1 MKKSVLLM
9 AAATAIALSSCSS
22 EDTMDIAK
30 SSNITFRS
38 TVGLNSRGAE
48 ATTDNLKNIW
58 VSAWADNDAVFA
70 DEQFT
75 KKDGTTEFHSVGGT
89 WFWEKNKNYTFMAFA
104 TGKDT
109 KENLNPT
116 IAKDKIILTDYT
128 PDQNPAKHLDLLT
141 AQGTGTQALNETAG
155 ADLKFDHIL
164 SQIQIKVKNTNPNVK
179 YIIKGVRISNV
190 KGTGTYTFTPA
201 NAKNKHVWVNNE
213 NTDENTAQ
221 YIFND
226 KVDIRLDAQNQTVND
241 LLADDN
247 SAMLIPQDITAWD
260 GKAPAE
266 PNASFT
272 DVTGSYIS
280 LLINV
285 QKMNG
290 AGNWEQ
296 VYPKADQSNDNCAWT
311 AVAIPTLTWANGNKY
326 IYTLDLSKGAGKV
339 DPVDP
344 GTGVTPG
351 GPEPGEDILGNEIF
365 FNVTVEPWVNQPTN
379 VEM

>member
-38 TVGLNSRGAE
+38 TVGLNSRGTE
-48 ATTDNLKNIW
+48 VKTDNLNNIW
-58 VSAWADNDAVFA
+58 VSAWAGDDVVFA
-70 DEQFT
+70 GEEF
-75 KKDGTTEFHSVGGT
+75 KKKTDTQVFHSVGGP
-89 WFWEKNKNYTFMAFA
+89 WFWEKDKNYTFMAFA

-116 IAKDKIILTDYT
+116 IAKDKITLTNYS
-128 PDQNPAKHLDLLT
+128 PDANPAKHLDLLT
-141 AQGTGTQALNETAG
+141 AQGTGTQAANETAG
-155 ADLKFDHIL
+155 AALNFDHIL

-201 NAKNKHVWVNNE
+201 DGKKHAWAATTPNQYVLKDGVEIKLNNQ
-213 NTDENTAQ
+213 NTDA
-221 YIFND
+221 
-226 KVDIRLDAQNQTVND
+226 D
-241 LLADDN
+241 LLAAAN
-247 SAMLIPQDITAWD
+247 SAMLIPQDITAWN
-260 GKAPAE
+260 GQVPVGS
-266 PNASFT
+266 NASFK

-285 QKMNG
+285 QKKN
-290 AGNWEQ
+290 AGGWEQ
-296 VYPKADQSNDNCAWT
+296 VYPFADEPNEKCAWT
-311 AVAIPTLTWANGNKY
+311 AVAIPDVTWANGNKY
-326 IYTLDLSKGAGKV
+326 IYTLDLTKGAGKV

-344 GTGVTPG
+344 GDGVNPG
-351 GPEPGEDILGNEIF
+351 GKDPDKGEDILGKPIF
-365 FNVTVEPWVNQPTN
+365 FKVEVEPWVDQPTN

>member
-38 TVGLNSRGAE
+38 TVGLNSRGTE
-48 ATTDNLKNIW
+48 VKTDNLNNIW
-58 VSAWADNDAVFA
+58 VSAWAGDDVVFA
-70 DEQFT
+70 GEEF
-75 KKDGTTEFHSVGGT
+75 KKKTDTQVFHSVGGP
-89 WFWEKNKNYTFMAFA
+89 WFWEKDKNYTFMAFA

-116 IAKDKIILTDYT
+116 IAKDKITLTNYS
-128 PDQNPAKHLDLLT
+128 PDANPAKHLDLLT
-141 AQGTGTQALNETAG
+141 AQGTGTQAANETAG
-155 ADLKFDHIL
+155 AALNFDHIL

-179 YIIKGVRISNV
+179 YIIKGVRITNV
-190 KGTGTYTFTPA
+190 QGTGTYTFTPA
-201 NAKNKHVWVNNE
+201 NAENKHVWVNNE
-213 NTDENTAQ
+213 NTTQ

-226 KVDIRLDAQNQTVND
+226 NVDIRLDDQNQTVND
-241 LLADDN
+241 LLAAAN
-247 SAMLIPQDITAWD
+247 SAMLIPQDITAWN
-260 GKAPAE
+260 GQVPAGS
-266 PNASFT
+266 NASFK

-285 QKMNG
+285 QKKN
-290 AGNWEQ
+290 AGGWEQ
-296 VYPKADQSNDNCAWT
+296 VYPFADEPNEKCAWT
-311 AVAIPTLTWANGNKY
+311 AVAIPDVTWANGNKY
-326 IYTLDLSKGAGKV
+326 IYTLDLTKGAGKV

-344 GTGVTPG
+344 GDGVNPG
-351 GPEPGEDILGNEIF
+351 GKDPDKGEDILGKPIF
-365 FNVTVEPWVNQPTN
+365 FKVEVEPWVDQPTN

>member
-48 ATTDNLKNIW
+48 VKTDNLNNIW
-58 VSAWADNDAVFA
+58 VSAWAGDDVVFA
-70 DEQFT
+70 GEEF
-75 KKDGTTEFHSVGGT
+75 KKKTDTQVFNSVGGP
-89 WFWEKNKNYTFMAFA
+89 WFWEKDKNYTFMAFA

-116 IAKDKIILTDYT
+116 IAKDKITLADYS
-128 PDQNPAKHLDLLT
+128 PDANPAKHLDLLT
-141 AQGTGTQALNETAG
+141 AQGTGTQAANETAG
-155 ADLKFDHIL
+155 AALNFDHIL

-201 NAKNKHVWVNNE
+201 DGKKHAWTATTPNQYVLKDGVEIKLNNQ
-213 NTDENTAQ
+213 NTDA
-221 YIFND
+221 
-226 KVDIRLDAQNQTVND
+226 D
-241 LLADDN
+241 LLAAAN
-247 SAMLIPQDITAWD
+247 SAMLIPQDITAWN
-260 GKAPAE
+260 GQVPAGS
-266 PNASFT
+266 NASFK

-285 QKMNG
+285 QKKN
-290 AGNWEQ
+290 AGGWEQ
-296 VYPKADQSNDNCAWT
+296 VYPFADEPNEKCGWT
-311 AVAIPTLTWANGNKY
+311 AVAIPTVTWANGNKY
-326 IYTLDLSKGAGKV
+326 IYTLDLTKGAGKV

-344 GTGVTPG
+344 GDGVNPG
-351 GPEPGEDILGNEIF
+351 GKDPDNGEDILGKPIF
-365 FNVTVEPWVNQPTN
+365 FTVTVVPWVDQSTN

>member
-48 ATTDNLKNIW
+48 VKTDNLNNIW
-58 VSAWADNDAVFA
+58 VSAWAGDDVVFA
-70 DEQFT
+70 GEEF
-75 KKDGTTEFHSVGGT
+75 KKKVGTQEFHSVGGT

-116 IAKDKIILTDYT
+116 IAKDKITLADYT
-128 PDQNPAKHLDLLT
+128 PDVNPAKHLDLLT
-141 AQGTGTQALNETAG
+141 AQGTGTQVANENAGAALN
-155 ADLKFDHIL
+155 FDHIL
-164 SQIQIKVKNTNPNVK
+164 SQIQIKVKNTNASVK

-201 NAKNKHVWVNNE
+201 DVKKHAWTATTPNQYVLKDGVDIKLNDQ
-213 NTDENTAQ
+213 NTDA
-221 YIFND
+221 
-226 KVDIRLDAQNQTVND
+226 D
-241 LLADDN
+241 LLAGDN
-247 SAMLIPQDITAWD
+247 SAMLIPQDITAWN
-260 GKAPAE
+260 GQVPAGS
-266 PNASFT
+266 NASFK

-285 QKMNG
+285 QQKNG
-290 AGNWEQ
+290 AVWKQ
-296 VYPKADQSNDNCAWT
+296 VYPLADEPNEKCAWT
-311 AVAIPTLTWANGNKY
+311 AVAIPTVTWANGNKY
-326 IYTLDLSKGAGKV
+326 IYTLDLTKGAGKV

-344 GTGVTPG
+344 GVDPGVN
-351 GPEPGEDILGNEIF
+351 PGEQIFGKEIKF
-365 FNVTVEPWVNQPTN
+365 TVNVNPWVDQTTN

>member
-38 TVGLNSRGAE
+38 TVGLNSRGTE
-48 ATTDNLKNIW
+48 VKTDNLNNIW
-58 VSAWADNDAVFA
+58 VSAWADDGVVF
-70 DEQFT
+70 DGVEFK
-75 KKDGTTEFHSVGGT
+75 KKDGTQEFHSVGGT

-116 IAKDKIILTDYT
+116 IAKDKITLADYT
-128 PDQNPAKHLDLLT
+128 PDANPAKHLDLLT
-141 AQGTGTQALNETAG
+141 AQGTGTQAANGTAG
-155 ADLKFDHIL
+155 AALNFDHIL

-201 NAKNKHVWVNNE
+201 DGKKHAWAATTPNQYVLKDGVEIKLNNQ
-213 NTDENTAQ
+213 NTDA
-221 YIFND
+221 
-226 KVDIRLDAQNQTVND
+226 D
-241 LLADDN
+241 LLAAAN
-247 SAMLIPQDITAWD
+247 SAMLIPQDITAWN
-260 GKAPAE
+260 GQVPAGS
-266 PNASFT
+266 NASFK

-285 QKMNG
+285 QKKN
-290 AGNWEQ
+290 AGGWEQ
-296 VYPKADQSNDNCAWT
+296 VYPFADEPNEKCAWT
-311 AVAIPTLTWANGNKY
+311 AVAIPDVTWANGNKY
-326 IYTLDLSKGAGKV
+326 IYTLDLTKGAGKV

-344 GTGVTPG
+344 GDGVNPG
-351 GPEPGEDILGNEIF
+351 GKDLDKGEDILGKPIF
-365 FNVTVEPWVNQPTN
+365 FKVEVEPWVDQLTN

>member
-48 ATTDNLKNIW
+48 VKTDNLNNIW
-58 VSAWADNDAVFA
+58 VSAWAGDDVVFA
-70 DEQFT
+70 GEEF
-75 KKDGTTEFHSVGGT
+75 KKKTDTQVFNSVGGP
-89 WFWEKNKNYTFMAFA
+89 WFWEKDKNYTFMAFA

-116 IAKDKIILTDYT
+116 IAKDKITLADYS
-128 PDQNPAKHLDLLT
+128 PDANPAKHLDLLT
-141 AQGTGTQALNETAG
+141 AQGTGTQAANETAG
-155 ADLKFDHIL
+155 AALNFDHIL

-201 NAKNKHVWVNNE
+201 DGKKHAWTATTPNQYVFKDGVEIKLNNQ
-213 NTDENTAQ
+213 NTDA
-221 YIFND
+221 
-226 KVDIRLDAQNQTVND
+226 D
-241 LLADDN
+241 LLAAAN
-247 SAMLIPQDITAWD
+247 SAMLIPQDITAWN
-260 GKAPAE
+260 GQVPAGS
-266 PNASFT
+266 NASFK

-285 QKMNG
+285 QKKN
-290 AGNWEQ
+290 AGGWEQ
-296 VYPKADQSNDNCAWT
+296 VYPFADEPNEKCGWT
-311 AVAIPTLTWANGNKY
+311 AVAIPTVTWANGNKY
-326 IYTLDLSKGAGKV
+326 IYTLDLTKGAGKV

-344 GTGVTPG
+344 GDGVNPG
-351 GPEPGEDILGNEIF
+351 GKDPDNGEDILGKPIF
-365 FNVTVEPWVNQPTN
+365 FTVTVEPWVDQSTN

>member
-48 ATTDNLKNIW
+48 VKTDNLNNIW
-58 VSAWADNDAVFA
+58 VSAWAGDDVVFA
-70 DEQFT
+70 GEEF
-75 KKDGTTEFHSVGGT
+75 KKKTDTQVFNSVGGP
-89 WFWEKNKNYTFMAFA
+89 WFWEKDKNYTFMAFA

-116 IAKDKIILTDYT
+116 IAKDKITLADYS
-128 PDQNPAKHLDLLT
+128 PDANPAKHLDLLT
-141 AQGTGTQALNETAG
+141 AQGTGTQAANETAG
-155 ADLKFDHIL
+155 AALNFNHIL

-201 NAKNKHVWVNNE
+201 DGKKHAWTATTPNQYVLKDGVEIKLNNQ
-213 NTDENTAQ
+213 NTDA
-221 YIFND
+221 
-226 KVDIRLDAQNQTVND
+226 D
-241 LLADDN
+241 LLAAAN
-247 SAMLIPQDITAWD
+247 SAMLIPQDITAWN
-260 GKAPAE
+260 GQVPAGS
-266 PNASFT
+266 NASFK

-285 QKMNG
+285 QKKN
-290 AGNWEQ
+290 AGGWEQ
-296 VYPKADQSNDNCAWT
+296 VYPFADEPNEKCGWT
-311 AVAIPTLTWANGNKY
+311 AVAIPTVTWANGNKY
-326 IYTLDLSKGAGKV
+326 IYTLDLTKGAGKV

-344 GTGVTPG
+344 GDGVNPG
-351 GPEPGEDILGNEIF
+351 GKDPDNGEDILGKPIF
-365 FNVTVEPWVNQPTN
+365 FTVTVEPWVDQSTN

>member
-48 ATTDNLKNIW
+48 VNTDNLNNIW
-58 VSAWADNDAVFA
+58 VSAWAGEDVVFA
-70 DEQFT
+70 GEEF
-75 KKDGTTEFHSVGGT
+75 KKKTGTQEFHSVGGP
-89 WFWEKNKNYTFMAFA
+89 WFWEKDKNYTFMAFA

-116 IAKDKIILTDYT
+116 IAKDKITLTNYS
-128 PDQNPAKHLDLLT
+128 PDANPAKHLDLLT
-141 AQGTGTQALNETAG
+141 AQGTGTQAANETAG
-155 ADLKFDHIL
+155 AALNFDHIL
-164 SQIQIKVKNTNPNVK
+164 SQIQIKVKNTNANVK
-179 YIIKGVRISNV
+179 YIIKGVRITNV
-190 KGTGTYTFTPA
+190 QGTGTYTFTPA
-201 NAKNKHVWVNNE
+201 NAENKHVWVNNE
-213 NTDENTAQ
+213 NTTQ

-226 KVDIRLDAQNQTVND
+226 NVDIRLDNQNQTVND
-241 LLADDN
+241 LLAGDN
-247 SAMLIPQDITAWD
+247 SAMLIPQDITAWN
-260 GKAPAE
+260 GQAPAG
-266 PNASFT
+266 PNASFK

-285 QKMNG
+285 QKKNY
-290 AGNWEQ
+290 AGDWKQ
-296 VYPKADQSNDNCAWT
+296 VYPFADEPNEKCGWT
-311 AVAIPTLTWANGNKY
+311 AVAIPTVTWANGNKY
-326 IYTLDLSKGAGKV
+326 IYTLDLTKGAGKV

-344 GTGVTPG
+344 GDGVNPG
-351 GPEPGEDILGNEIF
+351 GKDPDNGEDILGKPIF
-365 FNVTVEPWVNQPTN
+365 FTVTVEPWVDQSTN

>member
-38 TVGLNSRGAE
+38 TVGLNSRGTE
-48 ATTDNLKNIW
+48 VKTDNLNNFW
-58 VSAWADNDAVFA
+58 VSAWADDDVVF
-70 DEQFT
+70 DGVEFK
-75 KKDGTTEFHSVGGT
+75 KKDGTQEFHSVGGT

-116 IAKDKIILTDYT
+116 IAKDNITLTNYS
-128 PDQNPAKHLDLLT
+128 PDQNPANHLDLLT
-141 AQGTGTQALNETAG
+141 AQGTGTQVANENAG
-155 ADLKFDHIL
+155 AALDFDHIL
-164 SQIQIKVKNTNPNVK
+164 SQIQIKVKNTNASVK

-201 NAKNKHVWVNNE
+201 DGKKHAWTATTPNQYVLKDGVDIKLNDQ
-213 NTDENTAQ
+213 NTDA
-221 YIFND
+221 
-226 KVDIRLDAQNQTVND
+226 D
-241 LLADDN
+241 LLAGDN
-247 SAMLIPQDITAWD
+247 SAMLIPQDITAWN
-260 GKAPAE
+260 GQVPAGS
-266 PNASFT
+266 NASFK

-285 QKMNG
+285 QQKNG
-290 AGNWEQ
+290 AVWKQ
-296 VYPKADQSNDNCAWT
+296 VYPLADEPNEKCAWT
-311 AVAIPTLTWANGNKY
+311 AVAIPTVTWANGNKY
-326 IYTLDLSKGAGKV
+326 IYTLDLTKGAGKV

-344 GTGVTPG
+344 GVDPGVN
-351 GPEPGEDILGNEIF
+351 PGEQIFGKEIKF
-365 FNVTVEPWVNQPTN
+365 TVNVKPWVDQPTN